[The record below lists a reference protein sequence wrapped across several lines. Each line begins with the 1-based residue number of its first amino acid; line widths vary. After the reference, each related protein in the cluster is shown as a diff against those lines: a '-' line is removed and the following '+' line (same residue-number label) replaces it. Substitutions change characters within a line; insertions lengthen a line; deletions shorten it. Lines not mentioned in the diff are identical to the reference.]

1 MQHLQKNRGEA
12 VSGTRHSASSH
23 NLVSAALPRVTEH
36 GSQGTGHGLC
46 FSLPRYLV
54 TSLLPYLPARLTC
67 LLLHCSTH
75 GSPTT
80 RPTLSYLSPLAR
92 SDFASHPRFAA
103 LHRSAPARRPALL
116 ARNCFSTRC
125 NAPAPS
131 RHRPPCT
138 RRR

>member
-23 NLVSAALPRVTEH
+23 NLVSAALPRVTE
-36 GSQGTGHGLC
+36 TGHKALATG
-46 FSLPRYLV
+46 FVFPYLV

-80 RPTLSYLSPLAR
+80 RPTLSYRSPLAR
-92 SDFASHPRFAA
+92 RDCACHPRFTA

-116 ARNCFSTRC
+116 DRNWFRTR
-125 NAPAPS
+125 
-131 RHRPPCT
+131 
-138 RRR
+138 